1 MMRAGIRRLALGIA
15 VVWAVVTVTFAA
27 LHLAPGDPATLLAGP
42 GATPVQLDAL
52 REAWGLDRSLPI
64 RYVTWLSHFIRGEWG
79 TSLAQGRAVTAVI
92 GSALG
97 PTLLLVGSSLFL
109 SYFCGV
115 AIGAWQAA
123 RHGTARDTGASVATL
138 LVYGLP
144 SYWLA
149 LVLVMVF
156 SYHAARAGWPAWLRF
171 PAFGLA
177 GLDADFLPPG
187 ARVADR
193 LRHLVLPLTTLALI
207 GAAGVA
213 RFARAASLE
222 VRRER
227 FVLAAR
233 TRGLPPARLERR
245 HVLRNALIPVIT
257 LLGLNLPALVSGMVF
272 VEVIFAWPGMG
283 RVIVEA
289 VLARDYPVVLATTAV
304 FAALVVLGNALA
316 DLLYALADP
325 RMRREGAETIGAA
338 GRPEAIEG
346 VA

>member
-1 MMRAGIRRLALGIA
+1 MFTAGLRRLLLGVA

-42 GATPVQLDAL
+42 GATPAQLDAL
-52 REAWGLDRSLPI
+52 REAWGLDQPLPV
-64 RYVTWLSHFIRGEWG
+64 RYGRWLGRFVRGDWG
-79 TSLAQGRAVTAVI
+79 TSLAQGRPVTAVL

-109 SYFCGV
+109 SYLVGV
-115 AIGAWQAA
+115 AIGSWQAA
-123 RHGTARDTGASVATL
+123 RHRTAWDTGTSVGTL

-171 PAFGLA
+171 PAFGIA

-187 ARVADR
+187 ARAADR
-193 LRHLVLPLTTLALI
+193 ARHLVLPLLTLASI
-207 GAAGVA
+207 GAAGIA
-213 RFARAASLE
+213 RFARGAALE

-233 TRGLPPARLERR
+233 ARGLSAARLERR

-257 LLGLNLPALVSGMVF
+257 LLGLSLPALVSGTVF

-304 FAALVVLGNALA
+304 FAALVVIGNALA
-316 DLLYALADP
+316 DVLYAVADP
-325 RMRREGAETIGAA
+325 RMRRERG
-338 GRPEAIEG
+338 
-346 VA
+346 